1 MVSLVGQSLS
11 MVRGLDNVCSA
22 VPYILWLNRDQMTL
36 YAGGLDVAL
45 IEIFKAVA
53 QQRTGFDLAVL

>member
-1 MVSLVGQSLS
+1 MFQV
-11 MVRGLDNVCSA
+11 LDNVCSA
-22 VPYILWLNRDQMTL
+22 VLYFLWPNRSQMTL

-53 QQRTGFDLAVL
+53 QQRTGFDVAVL